1 MVINL
6 DLEKLISSCPN
17 IIFQISGKDLK
28 SFAETILE
36 GAKQIAIQEAE
47 AAKTTKTTDQLMTI
61 DEASK
66 LLEVSKMTLHRWD
79 QNGILKKVWIG
90 GKRRYRKSDIEQLA
104 GCKLP

>member
-1 MVINL
+1 MEINL
-6 DLEKLISSCPN
+6 DIEKLINSCPN
-17 IIFQISGKDLK
+17 LIFQISGKDLK
-28 SFAETILE
+28 SFAQTLLE
-36 GAKQIAIQEAE
+36 GAKEIAMQEAE
-47 AAKTTKTTDQLMTI
+47 AAKTTDQLMTI

>member
-1 MVINL
+1 MEINL
-6 DLEKLISSCPN
+6 DLDIDKLLNSCPN
-17 IIFQISGKDLK
+17 IIFQVSGKDLK
-28 SFAETILE
+28 SFAQTILE
-36 GAKQIAIQEAE
+36 GAKQIAMQEAE
-47 AAKTTKTTDQLMTI
+47 AAKTTDQLMTI

-66 LLEVSKMTLHRWD
+66 LLDVSKMTLHRWD

>member
-1 MVINL
+1 MEINL
-6 DLEKLISSCPN
+6 DLDIDKLLNSCPN
-17 IIFQISGKDLK
+17 IIFQVSGKDLK
-28 SFAETILE
+28 SFAQTILE
-36 GAKQIAIQEAE
+36 GAKQIAMQEAE
-47 AAKTTKTTDQLMTI
+47 AAKTTDQLMAI

-66 LLEVSKMTLHRWD
+66 LLDVSKMTLHRWD